1 MFERTGCILERASFF
16 VINTI
21 FKQYSTM
28 KFLLGKKLGM
38 TTLFDDT
45 KGALNVTLLSCQ
57 ENTVKLNRTFE
68 KDGYLAV
75 QLEID
80 KTGKKTIRK
89 EFRVDKAVTIAENRK
104 GMVVELEKYP
114 VDGKVNVTL
123 FEVGDVVNVAGVTK
137 AKGFQG
143 PVKRYGFAGG
153 RKTHGG
159 KHDLRKPGS
168 IGATFP
174 EHVVKGRRMAG
185 RMGGVNMTALN
196 LTVVYINEEEGL
208 IGVRGAVPGVN
219 GRIVK
224 ITSVK

>member
-1 MFERTGCILERASFF
+1 
-16 VINTI
+16 
-21 FKQYSTM
+21 M

-38 TTLFDDT
+38 TTLFDET
-45 KGALNVTLLSCQ
+45 KGALNVTMISCQ
-57 ENTVKLNRTFE
+57 ENIVKLNRTLE

-80 KTGKKTIRK
+80 KTGKKTVRK
-89 EFRVDKAVTIAENRK
+89 EFRIDKSITIPGDRA
-104 GMVVELEKYP
+104 GLVSELEKYP
-114 VDGKVNVTL
+114 LDGKVNVSL
-123 FEVGDVVNVAGVTK
+123 FEVGELVNIAGVTK
-137 AKGFQG
+137 GKGFQG
-143 PVKRYGFAGG
+143 TVKRYGFAGG

-185 RMGGVNMTALN
+185 RMGGENMTALN
-196 LTVVYINEEEGL
+196 LTVVYVSQEEGL

-219 GRIVK
+219 GRVVK
-224 ITSVK
+224 IMSVK

>member
-1 MFERTGCILERASFF
+1 
-16 VINTI
+16 
-21 FKQYSTM
+21 M

-38 TTLFDDT
+38 TTLFDET
-45 KGALNVTLLSCQ
+45 KGALNVTLLACE
-57 ENTVKLNRTFE
+57 ENKVKLNRTLE

-75 QLEID
+75 QLETG
-80 KTGKKTIRK
+80 KTSKKTIRK
-89 EFRVDKAVTIAENRK
+89 EFRIDKAIAPGTDRSVLAK
-104 GMVVELEKYP
+104 ELEKYP
-114 VDGKVNVTL
+114 VEASVGVDL
-123 FEVGDVVNVAGVTK
+123 FEVGELVNIAGVTK

-143 PVKRYGFAGG
+143 TVKRYGFSGG
-153 RKTHGG
+153 RKSHGG

-196 LTVVYINEEEGL
+196 LTIVYVNKEDGL

-224 ITSVK
+224 IMSVK